1 MKKTKTLAYLLLGV
15 IAQTVP
21 VALTKAATQE
31 PPRVT
36 LEVSEGRLITLPG
49 AASAVFV
56 ADPTIADVQVP
67 QPNRVFLFG
76 KKVGRTTLY
85 ALGDNGK
92 QLASYVV
99 DIHQAL
105 GSMAGAVAENG
116 NGADVK
122 VSGNDT
128 GVTLK
133 GTAPD
138 AATASDV
145 THGVSAFTSK
155 TDVVDTQQ
163 LKIASSQQVMLK
175 VWIGEVDR
183 TVTKDLNFNW
193 SSSVLPGVGL
203 LGLGTGTGSS
213 QITTSLTGSTLTIP
227 STDYGSA
234 IAGVIHNGQGFT
246 TIVNALQSEGLVTTL
261 AEPTLTA
268 LSGES
273 ASFLAGGQFP
283 IPIAQAGTGNTN
295 TITIQFQTY
304 GVSLNFVPTVLA
316 PNRISLHVRPEVSQ
330 LTDTGE
336 VVLDG
341 TTIPGLTV
349 RRAET
354 TVELGSGQSF
364 AIAGLLEDTSSSTIQ
379 KYPGLGDLP
388 VLGALFRSSNFQHGE
403 TELVI
408 IVTPYL
414 VRPVDDPNRLKLP
427 GDGIAYQN
435 DVERILRG
443 RIDRPADSPMTSG
456 GPPSTISVLTGPH
469 LAGDA
474 GFDLE

>member
-31 PPRVT
+31 LPRVT

-92 QLASYVV
+92 QLAAYVV

-105 GSMAGAVAENG
+105 GAINGAVAENA

-122 VSGNDT
+122 VVGTDT
-128 GVTLK
+128 GIALK

-138 AATASDV
+138 AETAAEI
-145 THGVSAFTSK
+145 TQGASAFTAK
-155 TDVVDTQQ
+155 NDVVDPQR
-163 LKIASSQQVMLK
+163 LKIQSSQQVMLK

-193 SSSVLPGVGL
+193 SATVLPGVGL
-203 LGLGTGTGSS
+203 LGLGTGSGAS
-213 QITTSLTGSTLTIP
+213 QITSTNITIP
-227 STDYGSA
+227 STDYGTA
-234 IAGVIHNGQGFT
+234 IGGVLHNGQGFT

-379 KYPGLGDLP
+379 KFPGLGDLP